1 LNCGAS
7 GRAGPSA
14 TGKGAPIE
22 DRKPKVA
29 MIGRSKGGFLLPA
42 TLVLACG
49 TAAWM
54 AYNAISSPAVESG
67 PNGGGASKLPE
78 IGALGAEL
86 TYAMPPMESFDA
98 ILKRPMF
105 TPGRRPV
112 AGAPLAVASPE
123 LGAKLLGHVGTDSEI
138 RVALKPEDGGE
149 TVNLRQGEDYRGW
162 TFEETKNGE
171 FIFRSEDGREI
182 VLELNYEEKPA
193 VQPRSRRERQRA
205 AQQTRKKAQ
214 QGQQKAQGSQAQEGE
229 EEGEEEEQGEAEEP
243 NQ

>member
-1 LNCGAS
+1 
-7 GRAGPSA
+7 
-14 TGKGAPIE
+14 
-22 DRKPKVA
+22 

-42 TLVLACG
+42 TLVIACA

-54 AYNAISSPAVESG
+54 AYNAISSPAVEFG
-67 PNGGGASKLPE
+67 PNGGAASKLPE
-78 IGALGAEL
+78 IGGLGSEM
-86 TYAMPPMESFDA
+86 TYAMPPMESFDG
-98 ILKRPMF
+98 ILTRPLF
-105 TPGRRPV
+105 SPNRRPSATAV
-112 AGAPLAVASPE
+112 VVASPE